1 MSIALMRRTEVW
13 RADTEAEA
21 QEIIQEALESGG
33 ELTKKTIERKTKKS
47 KGEIVAENLRV
58 TVQVDFEGQWPE
70 YLDPEWS
77 E

>member
-1 MSIALMRRTEVW
+1 MSIVLMRRTEMW

-21 QEIIQEALESGG
+21 QEIIDEAMDSGG
-33 ELTKKTIERKTKKS
+33 DLTKKTIERKTKKA

-58 TVQVDFEGQWPE
+58 TVQVDYEGQFPE
-70 YLDPEWS
+70 VLDTEWS